1 MFGFRVLVLVTDMLH
16 YALTPPVHA
25 AKGEEE
31 ERPSRAREKEY
42 TYDAPSPALVC
53 AGNYKKRCYKMGQAL
68 QAISRALPVSFGT
81 PVFLLDPPPS
91 LPIQPN
97 HPLPSF

>member
-68 QAISRALPVSFGT
+68 QAISRALSVSFGT
-81 PVFLLDPPPS
+81 PVLRLEHRRLTPN
-91 LPIQPN
+91 QPN
-97 HPLPSF
+97 QPLP